1 MCDEKIINCLWDC
14 MSEEILENVT
24 DFDSDNKASIVFRQ
38 SFQSYLV
45 KACFQK
51 KNTQCGYLKNEL
63 TSFSQ

>member
-1 MCDEKIINCLWDC
+1 
-14 MSEEILENVT
+14 MSEEDLENVT